1 LHKRKVLFFA
11 SSYTKNQPRGIRFQ
25 NIIKYIEKDYNV
37 HILAFDYGVL
47 FEESPA
53 HYLHIIEHGFIS
65 KILNKNI
72 FFPSMAGSI
81 RGKIL
86 GLFNF
91 ILSKLLF
98 PDDMIIEKQK
108 IINEII
114 ALHEKHNFEFIVSVA
129 FPFTSFTIGK
139 ELKEKGLKFKWIV
152 DIGDPFAENS
162 VYQFSNRAKK
172 KAKFYEESTLSYA
185 DAIVVTNSMTR
196 KMYKEKY
203 PKLLDKEI
211 AVISQGADIVINN
224 KTYNRV
230 NDTFTLVYAGIFY
243 PKLREPYELF
253 KAIEQWEEQCDLN
266 IYGMPN
272 IYSLHNKKIH
282 FMGRVSHKKVIDAY
296 NSADALVFIDN
307 AFGLQ
312 ASGKIFE
319 LLAMQ
324 KPILFISD
332 NSESLT
338 KELVGEHNFVFFT
351 KNSAR
356 NIEQALQNI
365 KANKNNFVFD
375 FDINSVSWK
384 QRAEAYANLFE
395 KISDNRG
402 R

>member
-1 LHKRKVLFFA
+1 MHKRKVLFFA
-11 SSYTKNQPRGIRFQ
+11 SSYTKDVPRGLRFQ
-25 NIIKYIEKDYNV
+25 KIIKYLEKDYDI
-37 HILAFDYGVL
+37 HILAFNYGIS
-47 FEESPA
+47 FEKSKEYS
-53 HYLHIIEHGFIS
+53 LHIIEHGLIS

-72 FFPSMAGSI
+72 FFPSLAGSI
-81 RGKIL
+81 RGKLL

-98 PDDMIIEKQK
+98 PDKMIIEKQK
-108 IINEII
+108 IVNEII
-114 ALHEKHNFEFIVSVA
+114 ALHKKNNFEFIVSVA
-129 FPFTSFTIGK
+129 TPFTSFAIGK
-139 ELKEKGLKFKWIV
+139 ELKEKGLVVKWIV

-162 VYQFSNRAKK
+162 ADQFSKSAKK
-172 KAKFYEESTLSYA
+172 KAEFYEESTLSYA

-203 PKLLDKEI
+203 PKLLEKEI
-211 AVISQGADIVINN
+211 VVIPQGADIVINN

-272 IYSLHNKKIH
+272 IYGLHNKKIH
-282 FMGRVSHKKVIDAY
+282 FMGRVSHNKVIDAY
-296 NSADALVFIDN
+296 NSADVLVFIDN

-312 ASGKIFE
+312 TSGKIFE
-319 LLAMQ
+319 LLGMQ

-332 NSESLT
+332 NSASPT
-338 KELVGEHNFVFFT
+338 KELVGEYNFVFFT

-356 NIEQALQNI
+356 NIEQALQSI
-365 KANKNNFVFD
+365 KEKRNNFVFD

-395 KISDNRG
+395 KISNN
-402 R
+402 